1 LIHAYAL
8 AATSAIW
15 GAAAAF
21 SACAGTPSSARA
33 QHGGHVSATADPPEQ
48 MPASLKP
55 LRTMHGKASYYSDK
69 FSGRKTASGE
79 PYDPSRRTAANRD
92 LPLGTIVRVTRQD
105 TGAQVIVRV
114 NDRGP
119 FNDKRRLL
127 DLSRAAAKQLDM
139 IGRGVISVKVEVL
152 ELGKQ
157 SKRHKH

>member
-1 LIHAYAL
+1 VTRTYAL
-8 AATSAIW
+8 ATASAIW

-21 SACAGTPSSARA
+21 SACAGTTSSVRA
-33 QHGGHVSATADPPEQ
+33 QNSGHISATPDPPDQ
-48 MPASLKP
+48 VPASRKP
-55 LRTMHGKASYYSDK
+55 LRTMRGKASYYSDK

-79 PYDPSRRTAANRD
+79 PYDPSRRTAASRD
-92 LPLGTIVRVTRQD
+92 LPFGTILRVTRQD

-152 ELGKQ
+152 EMGKQ
-157 SKRHKH
+157 PKRKR